1 MWPIIVY
8 LKSDKSIY
16 AHQSMTELRYGREYV
31 KILNESG
38 KTEEIHEK
46 LHYRHLAQLIFKLG
60 TFQIEV

>member
-1 MWPIIVY
+1 
-8 LKSDKSIY
+8 
-16 AHQSMTELRYGREYV
+16 MTELRYGREYV